1 MDEYKIFTLLDDIIH
16 NAEMIT
22 FVIKHQHSERAKDF
36 LPELKQLFENLVKEL
51 DK

>member
-36 LPELKQLFENLVKEL
+36 LPELKHLVENLEKQLNE
-51 DK
+51 